1 MVYGEKRVNAL
12 WPVAVEQGE
21 HAAMNMT
28 HFRKPY
34 KGSVARNIVT
44 AFGNT
49 IFTAGLS
56 REVGLETYQR
66 EEKKRYSK
74 IVVRDNCL
82 VGAIFINVG
91 IDPGAYLFAIER
103 RVDVSEYKDAMLS
116 GSFSYSHLF
125 PFLR

>member
-1 MVYGEKRVNAL
+1 NAL
-12 WPVAVEQGE
+12 WPVAIEQGE

-28 HFRKPY
+28 HFRIPY

-56 REVGLETYQR
+56 RDNELETYQR
-66 EEKKRYSK
+66 REKKSYSK
-74 IVVRDNCL
+74 IIVRDGQL
-82 VGAIFINVG
+82 VGAIFINVD

-103 RVDVSEYKDAMLS
+103 QAEVSGLKDIMLS
-116 GSFSYSHLF
+116 GSLSYAHLF
-125 PFLR
+125 PFL